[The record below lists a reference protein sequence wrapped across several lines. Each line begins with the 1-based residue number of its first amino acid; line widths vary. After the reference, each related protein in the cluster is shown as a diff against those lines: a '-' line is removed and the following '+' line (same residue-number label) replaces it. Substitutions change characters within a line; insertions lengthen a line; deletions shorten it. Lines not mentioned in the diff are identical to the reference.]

1 MPQVRPAMP
10 QLCSSYMAATLSIFR
25 CLEIQE
31 SKGGLYSRVT
41 PSGKIIPK
49 STRNRAKIEQKSSK
63 NQNKITQKCPESTPR
78 APKSA
83 QHAPK
88 LPQERPKSP
97 QERPKSVPKA
107 PKSHPRASQEK
118 PRASKNDPRNHPT
131 APYVEEYV
139 QTNIS
144 SQHLIS
150 VYCFVLH
157 RWNLPLDKIV
167 EKPLFFLGFVDVL
180 LELSRSLEMQKI
192 STNKRKITKNK

>member
-88 LPQERPKSP
+88 LPQERPRSP
-97 QERPKSVPKA
+97 QERPKSAPRA
-107 PKSHPRASQEK
+107 PKSDPRARQER
-118 PRASKNDPRNHPT
+118 PRAPKNAQRTTLKRLMLKLTSK
-131 APYVEEYV
+131 
-139 QTNIS
+139 QT
-144 SQHLIS
+144 
-150 VYCFVLH
+150 
-157 RWNLPLDKIV
+157 
-167 EKPLFFLGFVDVL
+167 FL
-180 LELSRSLEMQKI
+180 
-192 STNKRKITKNK
+192 RKI